1 MTLLSDSQLAALSKI
16 AEMGMKSSVTIKRR
30 STTQSVLEDNVDTWT
45 TVGTTIGWVRALP
58 SDDFSID
65 GGGFRVGVTHRLFVP
80 LDTDLRPHDQV
91 VINGETFQV
100 TDTALENTWKVLL
113 RCSLRKGE

>member
-1 MTLLSDSQLAALSKI
+1 MTLLTDKQLKHLSKV
-16 AEMGMKSSVTIKRR
+16 ANLGMKSTVTIKRR
-30 STTQSVLEDNVDTWT
+30 STTTSVLEDAVEGWT
-45 TVGTTIGWVRALP
+45 TVSTSIGWVRALP
-58 SDDFSID
+58 SDDYSID

-91 VINGETFQV
+91 VIASKTYQV
-100 TDTALENTWKVLL
+100 IDTALENTWKVLL